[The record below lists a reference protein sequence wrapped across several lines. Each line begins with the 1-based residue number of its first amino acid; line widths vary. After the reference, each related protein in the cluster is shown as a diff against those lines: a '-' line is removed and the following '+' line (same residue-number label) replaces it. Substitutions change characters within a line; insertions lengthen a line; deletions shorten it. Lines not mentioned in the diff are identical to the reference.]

1 MVDNGL
7 VGSYYPE
14 PNALLRWNMLL
25 KEFKA
30 SMSVLTML
38 IMLFISSVTLA
49 QTEADY
55 FAKGVKASGSG
66 QHEAALKQFQMA
78 KKAGMKSAVLDY
90 NLAVTYYRLGRYE
103 ESRKIFMKL
112 TDSGAFSQLA
122 HFNLGLI
129 SNKQKDERKAVK
141 WFQRAY
147 KGDSN
152 KLSELA
158 AIALKRLGKKPKK
171 AVRKKSPWKGL
182 VSASL
187 ESDSNV
193 NLATDEVNEPSK
205 SDTSMSLY
213 ASANRWL
220 KGNRKDGVRLD
231 VNVNSQ
237 TYSSETQY
245 DYLQLHARLSRYG
258 RLGSWR
264 TRFSGSWDEI
274 TLDGSAYER
283 IISARAD
290 GRHNLSKDR
299 QLRLRYRL
307 SRILADSTYDYLDGW
322 RHQLRAGVRQ
332 RYGKKRV
339 RAYYQLEVNDRDDYI
354 GPISGRFTSSSPT
367 RHVLRVTGYLPVGAD
382 WTARLDGRLR
392 MSRYADANEF
402 SVGAP
407 KKREDD
413 QYRLGV
419 KLTHKFDKHLEFGV
433 EYQYADNNSNIDV
446 YDYDRSLVRANVSW
460 FY

>member
-1 MVDNGL
+1 
-7 VGSYYPE
+7 
-14 PNALLRWNMLL
+14 MLL
-25 KEFKA
+25 KKFKA

-38 IMLFISSVTLA
+38 AMLFISFVALA
-49 QTEADY
+49 QTETDY
-55 FAKGVKASGSG
+55 FAQGVKDSSSGK
-66 QHEAALKQFQMA
+66 HEAALKQFQMA
-78 KKAGMKSAVLDY
+78 RKAGMKSAKLDY

-112 TDSGAFSQLA
+112 TNNDVFSQLTY
-122 HFNLGLI
+122 FNLGLI
-129 SNKQKDERKAVK
+129 ANKQKNERKAVK

-147 KGDSN
+147 KGKSE
-152 KLSELA
+152 KVGELA
-158 AIALKRLGKKPKK
+158 AIALKRLGKMPKK
-171 AVRKKSPWKGL
+171 TVRKKPAWKGL

-231 VNVNSQ
+231 LNVNSQ

-245 DYLQLHARLSRYG
+245 NYLQLHARLSRYG

-274 TLDGSAYER
+274 TLDNSAYER

-290 GRHNLSKDR
+290 GRYNLSKDR

-354 GPISGRFTSSSPT
+354 SPISGRFASYSPT
-367 RHVLRVTGYLPVGAD
+367 RHVLRVTGYLPVSD
-382 WTARLDGRLR
+382 SWTVRLDGRLR

-419 KLTHKFDKHLEFGV
+419 KLTHKFDKRLEFAV
-433 EYQYADNNSNIDV
+433 EYQHTDNNSNIDV